1 MGKNYYD
8 VLGVSKS
15 ATDEE
20 IKKAYK
26 KQALKWHPDRNSG
39 NAKAG
44 EKFKEVGEAFE
55 VLSDSN
61 KRAVYDQFGEEGL
74 KGGGGGPP
82 PGAGDFSGFGGGPSP
97 FPGASFTFTSSGPG
111 GARGGGFSPSDPNF
125 IFEQFFKNMG
135 SFGFGGGMGGSGMG
149 GGGMGG
155 FAQDE
160 YMDTDDMHGHGGG
173 SPFGAGMP
181 GGFGGGMFGG
191 GGMPRAQAGSRK
203 RPASSNGAGAPQ
215 RPPDEF
221 TRPLKLSLEDLYS
234 GVTKKLR
241 LGRKLQGGES
251 EDKIIEINVLPGWK
265 SGTKVRFKAAGNERA
280 DGSSQDVVFIVEEL
294 PHPHFTRV
302 GDDLVYHAS
311 IPLLDALTG
320 SGGTRAVQGIDGK
333 RLQVSIPKPV
343 VKPGQESRITGEGM
357 PVRKDGAAGKRRGDL
372 IVKWDVVFPERL
384 TESQKEGLRKVL
396 G

>member
-8 VLGVSKS
+8 ILGVSKT
-15 ATDEE
+15 ATDDE

-82 PGAGDFSGFGGGPSP
+82 PGAGGFPEGFSGFGGGQGNP

-111 GARGGGFSPSDPNF
+111 GARGGFAPSDPNL
-125 IFEQFFKNMG
+125 IF
-135 SFGFGGGMGGSGMG
+135 
-149 GGGMGG
+149 
-155 FAQDE
+155 D
-160 YMDTDDMHGHGGG
+160 
-173 SPFGAGMP
+173 
-181 GGFGGGMFGG
+181 GGMFGG
-191 GGMPRAQAGSRK
+191 GMPHAHGTNTRK
-203 RPASSNGAGAPQ
+203 RPAPSSNGNAGPPP
-215 RPPDEF
+215 PPDEF

-234 GVTKKLR
+234 GVTKKLK
-241 LGRKLQGGES
+241 LGRKLQSGES
-251 EDKIIEINVLPGWK
+251 EEKIIEIHVLPGWK

-280 DGSSQDVVFIVEEL
+280 DGSSQDVVFVVEEL
-294 PHPHFTRV
+294 PHAHFARV
-302 GDDLVYHAS
+302 GDDLIYHAP
-311 IPLLDALTG
+311 IPLLDALAGT
-320 SGGTRAVQGIDGK
+320 GGTRAVDGIDGR
-333 RLQVSIPKPV
+333 RLQISIPKSI

-372 IVKWDVVFPERL
+372 IVKWDIVFPDRL